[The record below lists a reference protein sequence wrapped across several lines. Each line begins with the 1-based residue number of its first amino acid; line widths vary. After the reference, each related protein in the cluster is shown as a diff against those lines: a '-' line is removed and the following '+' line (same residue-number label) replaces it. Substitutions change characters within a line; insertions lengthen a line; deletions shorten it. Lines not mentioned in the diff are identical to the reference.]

1 MGAYSNTS
9 GNNNGYANFTATTWS
24 VAKGFLYGLSVT
36 PNYIRNS
43 NHVCYKVWI
52 DWNRDNDF
60 SDATELVGGRSSSSR
75 SPFLMDIT
83 IPATVT
89 NGITR
94 MRVSFSGD
102 NCVNACTPTFATG
115 EVEDYTLNIINPA
128 TARETNPTSTLKV
141 YPNPTQN
148 EVFITTNGTEKVK
161 NILIFDAVGKLIQQI
176 NQIQSTET
184 TISLTNALSGLY
196 VLEIELETGE
206 KIYQKL
212 IKE

>member
-1 MGAYSNTS
+1 
-9 GNNNGYANFTATTWS
+9 
-24 VAKGFLYGLSVT
+24 
-36 PNYIRNS
+36 
-43 NHVCYKVWI
+43 
-52 DWNRDNDF
+52 
-60 SDATELVGGRSSSSR
+60 
-75 SPFLMDIT
+75 MDIT